1 MRPWR
6 SPSAVDT
13 IMAIYELHTLHTGP
27 PSPQRTGPSAG
38 H

>member
-6 SPSAVDT
+6 SPPAVDT
-13 IMAIYELHTLHTGP
+13 IMAIYELYTLHTAP
-27 PSPQRTGPSAG
+27 PQRTGPNAG